1 MRRSWSLVI
10 WSSIREGLID
20 KVREMLKERLPEV
33 DPQKV
38 FLSATHTHTAPET
51 IEGQYDLPPSG
62 IMRPDAYSQFLT
74 DRIVE
79 AIEQAWQG
87 RRPGSVGWGLGHAVV
102 AQNRLAVSHDGRAKM
117 YGPTAV
123 PTFARF
129 EGYEDH
135 GVEVLC
141 CWDAAGKLIATAINV
156 ACPAQEVEGKSAVDA
171 DFWHPV
177 RVDLRKRFGDELV
190 VLGWTGAAGDQSPHL
205 MFRKAAE
212 ERMRNLRGID
222 RLQEIVARHRRCLAR
237 GVRRRRPREA

>member
-1 MRRSWSLVI
+1 
-10 WSSIREGLID
+10 
-20 KVREMLKERLPEV
+20 
-33 DPQKV
+33 
-38 FLSATHTHTAPET
+38 
-51 IEGQYDLPPSG
+51 
-62 IMRPDAYSQFLT
+62 
-74 DRIVE
+74 
-79 AIEQAWQG
+79 
-87 RRPGSVGWGLGHAVV
+87 
-102 AQNRLAVSHDGRAKM
+102 M

-177 RVDLRKRFGDELV
+177 REDLRKQYGEDLV

-205 MFRKAAE
+205 MFRSAAE
-212 ERMRNLRGID
+212 ERMRSLARARPTARNLPPNRRG
-222 RLQEIVARHRRCLAR
+222 LAR
-237 GVRRRRPREA
+237 GLRRRGKRKTCRCPAGPSG